1 VHAATLHSGEHV
13 VVKVRRPG
21 IETLVSWDLDIVDR
35 LARRLQRS
43 TRWGRAVGAVDLSDG
58 FAVALREELD
68 LTIEAKNM
76 SAVAAAATARGD
88 AGTVRIPKV
97 HEPLCAANVLVMERL
112 DGRAL
117 GAIAPDEE
125 IGDRQILARVLF
137 DILLDEVM
145 LDGVF
150 HADPHP
156 GNVLLLED
164 GATRA
169 ARLRLSRTDRRG
181 RSCSPATGSCSQ
193 STAAIPPL
201 PATRCPEVMERPD
214 DLDATALERALGRFM
229 ARHVGPGIPTN
240 VRMFGDLFRIVAEHN
255 LSVPPEIA
263 PAFRALGT
271 IEGTLT
277 QLAPG
282 FDLLVQARSFATDH
296 LAAQLTPT
304 ALRQSATSELIS
316 LMPMLLRL
324 PRRLDRIGD
333 QLEHGRLGLNIRLLA
348 HDSDRRYLTDLVHK
362 IAITF
367 LAATFGVIAVQML
380 GLHGGPNVTHS
391 VTLYAFLGYSLLVV
405 AGMLALRV
413 MVVVF
418 RLDTG

>member
-1 VHAATLHSGEHV
+1 
-13 VVKVRRPG
+13 
-21 IETLVSWDLDIVDR
+21 
-35 LARRLQRS
+35 
-43 TRWGRAVGAVDLSDG
+43 
-58 FAVALREELD
+58 
-68 LTIEAKNM
+68 M
-76 SAVAAAATARGD
+76 SAVAAAATARGVG
-88 AGTVRIPKV
+88 GTVRIPKV
-97 HEPLCAANVLVMERL
+97 HEPLCTANVLVMERL

-125 IGDRQILARVLF
+125 IGDRQMLARVLF
-137 DILLDEVM
+137 DTLLGEVM

-156 GNVLLLED
+156 GNVLLLEEGQLGLLD
-164 GATRA
+164 FGSVGRIDSGLRA
-169 ARLRLSRTDRRG
+169 ALQRLLLAIDR
-181 RSCSPATGSCSQ
+181 SDPAALCD
-193 STAAIPPL
+193 AL
-201 PATRCPEVMERPD
+201 LEVMERPD
-214 DLDATALERALGRFM
+214 GLDETALERALGRFM
-229 ARHVGPGIPTN
+229 VRHVGPGIPTN
-240 VRMFGDLFRIVAEHN
+240 VRMFGDLFRIVAEHD

-263 PAFRALGT
+263 GAFRALGT

-333 QLEHGRLGLNIRLLA
+333 SLEHGRLGLNIRLLA
-348 HDSDRRYLTDLVHK
+348 DESDRRYKTDLVHK
-362 IAITF
+362 VTITF

-380 GLHGGPNVTHS
+380 GLHGGPKVTHS
-391 VTLYAFLGYSLLVV
+391 VTLYAFFGYCLLVV

-413 MVVVF
+413 LVVF